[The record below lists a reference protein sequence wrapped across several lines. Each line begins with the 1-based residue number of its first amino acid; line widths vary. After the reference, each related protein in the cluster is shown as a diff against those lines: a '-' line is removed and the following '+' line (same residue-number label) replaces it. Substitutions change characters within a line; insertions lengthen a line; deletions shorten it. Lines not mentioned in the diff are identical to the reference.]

1 MDVNGIGQNAN
12 NINAYSSNLSEYTQS
27 NTEVA
32 VPQVQQVQTKTSEDN
47 NTKKQEY
54 NKNDIDNA
62 LYKINNFLK
71 DNKTHAEY
79 TYNEEMKTMMVKVID
94 ENTKEVVLEIPPK
107 KILDMVASMLRQVGL
122 LDKKAWFNIK
132 SKGGSYSWNLN

>member
-12 NINAYSSNLSEYTQS
+12 NINAYSSNSNFSDYSQT

-32 VPQVQQVQTKTSEDN
+32 IPQAQKVETKSSAEN
-47 NTKKQEY
+47 ETKNQEY
-54 NKNDIDNA
+54 SKKDVDNA
-62 LYKINNFLK
+62 LNKINNFLK
-71 DNKTHAEY
+71 DDKTHAEY

-94 ENTKEVVLEIPPK
+94 ENTKEVILEIPPK

-122 LDKKAWFNIK
+122 LDKKA
-132 SKGGSYSWNLN
+132 

>member
-1 MDVNGIGQNAN
+1 MEVNGIGQNAIS
-12 NINAYSSNLSEYTQS
+12 INAYSSNSASSEYTQN

-32 VPQVQQVQTKTSEDN
+32 VPQVQQVEKFETKTSEDN

-54 NKNDIDNA
+54 SKKDVDDA
-62 LYKINNFLK
+62 LNKINNFLK
-71 DNKTHAEY
+71 DDKTHAEY

-122 LDKKAWFNIK
+122 LDKKA
-132 SKGGSYSWNLN
+132 

>member
-1 MDVNGIGQNAN
+1 MDVNSVAQNVINTN
-12 NINAYSSNLSEYTQS
+12 NYQNSNVSEYTQN

-32 VPQVQQVQTKTSEDN
+32 VSQVQQVQKVATQTSEDN

-54 NKNDIDNA
+54 SKKDIDNA
-62 LYKINNFLK
+62 LNKINNFLK
-71 DNKTHAEY
+71 DDKTHAEY

-94 ENTKEVVLEIPPK
+94 ENTKQVVLEIPPK

-122 LDKKAWFNIK
+122 LDKKA
-132 SKGGSYSWNLN
+132 